1 MAGDRLAAFAR
12 RVLRAETFVLVA
24 APAIADLQFEAPTA
38 RAWRL
43 LCGYA
48 GAWCAL
54 SAAITHDAMEAV
66 PTFLG
71 LVLLQ
76 ACYYTGLL
84 MFVGGLTGVFDL
96 RVALPVYLSS
106 LSASEL
112 FGVLSVI
119 ALLSVVPVAA
129 CFWPREPV

>member
-1 MAGDRLAAFAR
+1 MAGDRLAALAQR
-12 RVLRAETFVLVA
+12 LLRADTFALVA
-24 APAIADLQFEAPTA
+24 GPAIADLQFEAPSA
-38 RAWRL
+38 SRRQL
-43 LCGYA
+43 LCHYA
-48 GAWCAL
+48 GVWRAL
-54 SAAITHDAMEAV
+54 GSAITQDAIDGV
-66 PTFLG
+66 PTFVG

-96 RVALPVYLSS
+96 RVALPKYLAS
-106 LSASEL
+106 LTAAQL

-129 CFWPREPV
+129 CFWSRERA